1 MLSRPVL
8 WSSTMNC
15 QAICLA
21 SKIGNSFYLRQ
32 QYRTETTVAMLNTH
46 IVQFD
51 QHHHHW
57 IWWFISPSPTT
68 SYFILLEN
76 RVITRKRCF
85 IFLQSNYFPQAMWN
99 GNCWCCWGSKHRSP
113 CNWQPRYPSSY
124 MTILNLEWPWKPP
137 SDAHPCPSDIQVV
150 RWVLQ
155 LRNKP
160 PEIQVLITL
169 NFFITLGRSFS
180 FFNHQS

>member
-1 MLSRPVL
+1 MI
-8 WSSTMNC
+8 WSTSSSLDMI
-15 QAICLA
+15 ICL
-21 SKIGNSFYLRQ
+21 SFTNNQLFHSITKSCDNAKNMFYIFAKQ
-32 QYRTETTVAMLNTH
+32 
-46 IVQFD
+46 
-51 QHHHHW
+51 
-57 IWWFISPSPTT
+57 
-68 SYFILLEN
+68 LLS
-76 RVITRKRCF
+76 T
-85 IFLQSNYFPQAMWN
+85 MWN

-160 PEIQVLITL
+160 PEIRVVLITL
-169 NFFITLGRSFS
+169 NLFITLGRSFS
-180 FFNHQS
+180 FLKNLQSSELNHFTQS